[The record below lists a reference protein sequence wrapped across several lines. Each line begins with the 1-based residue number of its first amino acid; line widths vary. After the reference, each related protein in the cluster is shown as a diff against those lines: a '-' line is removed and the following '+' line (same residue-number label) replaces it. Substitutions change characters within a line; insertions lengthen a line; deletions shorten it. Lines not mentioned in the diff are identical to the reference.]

1 MHSEAENWR
10 PCSSCKSP
18 ISYAQSY
25 WVCNVSTCNR
35 ARTALHFCSVSCW
48 DAHLP
53 IARHR
58 ESWAEERHAPA
69 QREAAQPKERPAK
82 RIIASR
88 APAPSAPPAAPA
100 TPAALEETL
109 IVASRLKEF
118 VRAESGFNT
127 SDRVLGPLSDIVRRI
142 SRRAIANARRAGRKT
157 VLDRDVPKS

>member
-1 MHSEAENWR
+1 MSEERTWKR
-10 PCSSCKSP
+10 CSSCKQP
-18 ISYAQSY
+18 IELGAMY

-88 APAPSAPPAAPA
+88 APAQSAPPAAPA
-100 TPAALEETL
+100 APEETL

-127 SDRVLGPLSDIVRRI
+127 SDRVLDPLSDIVRRI